1 MFFESDG
8 FFLKDSHVGDRTVI
22 DLIGDGGSIAGEV

>member
-8 FFLKDSHVGDRTVI
+8 FLLKDSHVGDRTV
-22 DLIGDGGSIAGEV
+22 DLVGDGGSIAGEV